1 MQAIMVAKQG
11 KGFMYMNKLLFIL
24 LFFVGAGLLFQ
35 QCKKNTDTNDFFN
48 PVQFKTQLN
57 LNLPQYLDL
66 QFPQGYVY
74 ITEGNKGSVVY
85 HLPQGGYIV
94 YDRTCSYNPTD
105 ACAAVTVDSNY
116 VGMRC
121 GHYANGFKKCCESV
135 FDLNTGIATQ
145 KPASKPLKQYYTSF
159 DELNKILYI
168 STTPF

>member
-1 MQAIMVAKQG
+1 MVAKRG
-11 KGFMYMNKLLFIL
+11 KDFTIMNKLFYP
-24 LFFVGAGLLFQ
+24 FFVVIGIGLLFQ
-35 QCKKNTDTNDFFN
+35 QCKKSTDTTDFFTA
-48 PVQFKTQLN
+48 VQFKTQLN
-57 LNLPQYLDL
+57 LNLPQYIDL
-66 QFPQGYVY
+66 QFPQGYIY

-85 HLPQGGYIV
+85 HLPQGGYVV
-94 YDRTCSYNPTD
+94 YDRTCSYNPSD

-121 GHYANGFKKCCESV
+121 GHYANGFKQCCASV
-135 FDLNTGIATQ
+135 FDLNTGTAIQ